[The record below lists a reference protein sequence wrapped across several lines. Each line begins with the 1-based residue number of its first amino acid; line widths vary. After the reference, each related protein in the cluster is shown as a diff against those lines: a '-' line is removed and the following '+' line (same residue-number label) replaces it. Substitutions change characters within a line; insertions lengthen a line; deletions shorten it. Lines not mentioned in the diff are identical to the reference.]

1 MMMKMMRII
10 VVRSIRF
17 VLVVELFLA
26 IVYFIDFEW
35 FVNAQ
40 VAVLSS
46 FLVIVASLFTN
57 QRLVEKRLQN
67 EEEGDQRDP
76 LDKIDDPHEL
86 FEEEQE
92 EVNVE
97 ELDFKEIVKEEKKKV
112 KPFQIANV
120 KQGVKGSFSFWRLGA
135 YLFLVMGFIALKNNA
150 VLNIAVYLVSLPIG
164 IVLGYIVM
172 KKD

>member
-1 MMMKMMRII
+1 MMKMMRTI
-10 VVRSIRF
+10 VVRSIKF

-26 IVYFIDFEW
+26 IVYFIDLEW
-35 FVNAQ
+35 FINAQ
-40 VAVLSS
+40 VAILSS

-76 LDKIDDPHEL
+76 LDKIDDPYEL

-92 EVNVE
+92 EVNAE

-150 VLNIAVYLVSLPIG
+150 VLNIAVYLASLPIG
-164 IVLGYIVM
+164 IVLGYMVM